1 MKYVDDIENTFYE
14 FNFIIH
20 NNIEFLNSLG
30 NNDKELYSYVNDL
43 LNTYIIKYDYFVK
56 KNNISIDK
64 VPDDIKKLLID
75 IKKAKT
81 LLK

>member
-1 MKYVDDIENTFYE
+1 MKYIDDIENTFYE

-20 NNIEFLNSLG
+20 NSIEFLNSLG

-75 IKKAKT
+75 IKKAKRC
-81 LLK
+81 